1 MDIYG
6 SAMTNIQTT
15 THSHTLQERVG
26 RTQPQQCAGTQMSNP
41 QALLET
47 GWLNM
52 AERGRLVKQ
61 SSKYTCHWL
70 QRGWGG
76 PLAEHSALFYG
87 FSSLYGKCLT
97 NLLIQGKCMANSQSN
112 MTLA

>member
-1 MDIYG
+1 M
-6 SAMTNIQTT
+6 
-15 THSHTLQERVG
+15 
-26 RTQPQQCAGTQMSNP
+26 
-41 QALLET
+41 

-52 AERGRLVKQ
+52 AERLVKQ

-76 PLAEHSALFYG
+76 PLAEHYALFYG

>member
-1 MDIYG
+1 
-6 SAMTNIQTT
+6 MTNIQAT

-26 RTQPQQCAGTQMSNP
+26 RTQPQQYAGTQMHNL

-76 PLAEHSALFYG
+76 PLPVHCALIYG
-87 FSSLYGKCLT
+87 FSSLYE
-97 NLLIQGKCMANSQSN
+97 AS
-112 MTLA
+112 A

>member
-6 SAMTNIQTT
+6 SAMSHIQAT

-26 RTQPQQCAGTQMSNP
+26 RTQLLQYAGTQTSNP
-41 QALLET
+41 QALLGM
-47 GWLNM
+47 GWLNT
-52 AERGRLVKQ
+52 ADRLVKK

-76 PLAEHSALFYG
+76 PLPEHYALSYG

-97 NLLIQGKCMANSQSN
+97 NSLIQGKCMANSQSN